1 MRVPDVFDRD
11 RGLLTAGSDE
21 PEILPVSLEE
31 SQKVYARDWARQ
43 EGEWSEETP
52 AKSVAKCFADKEKRP
67 RFLA

>member
-21 PEILPVSLEE
+21 PDIFPFSLEE

-52 AKSVAKCFADKEKRP
+52 AKKCSQMFRRKRKK
-67 RFLA
+67 A